1 MNHSMIKH
9 HLNMLR
15 RFSSGISPLKCKKQ
29 MQLNASARESTFR
42 RANVSLAGCSSAE
55 PASVL
60 VRLLISVQETI
71 FTTCRK
77 SQPHSHSVTSSNN
90 PHPTE
95 GERIFP
101 LPLTNNLSFALKLLT
116 EISKLNGLPKREK
129 SAIQFQSSVIL
140 EYP

>member
-1 MNHSMIKH
+1 
-9 HLNMLR
+9 
-15 RFSSGISPLKCKKQ
+15 

-77 SQPHSHSVTSSNN
+77 SQPHSVSPIPFAYDLFHR
-90 PHPTE
+90 
-95 GERIFP
+95 GYY
-101 LPLTNNLSFALKLLT
+101 TNVN
-116 EISKLNGLPKREK
+116 
-129 SAIQFQSSVIL
+129 
-140 EYP
+140 